1 MQQDGTGVITVFP
14 GRWMNK
20 DSQKEGKKDGVMMI
34 MGTAKTYN

>member
-14 GRWMNK
+14 ARWMNK
-20 DSQKEGKKDGVMMI
+20 DSQKEGKKDGVMI